1 MAKNITL
8 LGASYTGVPA
18 VTLPQTGGGIAT
30 FTDVSDTT
38 ATAAD
43 VASGKYFYAADGT
56 LTQGTS
62 SGGGGVE
69 VTETP
74 DSHGGTIV
82 TITGTAV
89 KPVQMGVLRPDAEL
103 VEKWTMDQYAVAD
116 LGLTIP
122 AYSTA
127 NATLKTGAT
136 LATLTGDPLKYRYFI
151 TERMLTIPEY
161 SITTL
166 AKGREEYTMG
176 FAQYEWLYNPAGQQQ
191 TIINPSKAYGVYS
204 QMQAATLGRE
214 VYWSSATAVGV
225 YTSSAY
231 GANQVFVAPTIA
243 SNKTLTIKSP
253 QIAIRGHTSYLTSTF
268 FNAITD
274 IRCQYVI
281 ELWRVPLT
289 GIDGWVI
296 GTQMDSVLD
305 DIKNNG
311 GTLT

>member
-38 ATAAD
+38 AAAAD

-62 SGGGGVE
+62 SGGGG
-69 VTETP
+69 TFTP
-74 DSHGGTIV
+74 TVG
-82 TITGTAV
+82 A
-89 KPVQMGVLRPDAEL
+89 LRSDAEL
-103 VEKWTMDQYAVAD
+103 VEKWTMDSYVVAD

-122 AYSTA
+122 AYSTS
-127 NATLKTGAT
+127 NVTLRASGA
-136 LATLTGDPLKYRYFI
+136 LTAYTADPLTYRYFI
-151 TERMLTIPEY
+151 TERVLTIPEY

-166 AKGREEYTMG
+166 AKGRQEYSLG
-176 FAQYEWLYNPAGQQQ
+176 FAQYEWLYNPSGQQS
-191 TIINPSKAYGVYS
+191 TIIDPSKSYGVYS
-204 QMQAATLGRE
+204 QMEAMAITRE
-214 VYWSSATAVGV
+214 IYWSSATAVGV
-225 YTSSAY
+225 YTNSTYCAAQAFTNPS
-231 GANQVFVAPTIA
+231 IS
-243 SNKTLTIKSP
+243 SNKTINIRYPS
-253 QIAIRGHTSYLTSTF
+253 IAIRGHATYLTSTF

-289 GIDGWVI
+289 GIDGWSH
-296 GTQMDSVLD
+296 GTQMDS
-305 DIKNNG
+305 IFANIANG

>member
-30 FTDVSDTT
+30 FTDVSNTT

-62 SGGGGVE
+62 SGGGVE

-89 KPVQMGVLRPDAEL
+89 KPVQIGVLRPDAEL
-103 VEKWTMDQYAVAD
+103 VEKWTMDSYVVAD

-122 AYSTA
+122 AYSTS
-127 NATLKTGAT
+127 NVTLRASGA
-136 LATLTGDPLKYRYFI
+136 LTAYTADPLTYRYFI
-151 TERMLTIPEY
+151 TQRVLTIPEY

-166 AKGREEYTMG
+166 AKGRQEYSLG
-176 FAQYEWLYNPAGQQQ
+176 FAQYEWLYNPSGQQP
-191 TIINPSKAYGVYS
+191 TIINPSKSYGVYS
-204 QMQAATLGRE
+204 QMEAMAITRE
-214 VYWSSATAVGV
+214 IYWSSATAVGV
-225 YTSSAY
+225 YTNSTYCAAQAFTNPS
-231 GANQVFVAPTIA
+231 IS
-243 SNKTLTIKSP
+243 SNKTINIRYPS
-253 QIAIRGHTSYLTSTF
+253 IAIRGHATYLSSTF

-289 GIDGWVI
+289 GIDGWSH
-296 GTQMDSVLD
+296 GTQMESIFDN
-305 DIKNNG
+305 IKNNG